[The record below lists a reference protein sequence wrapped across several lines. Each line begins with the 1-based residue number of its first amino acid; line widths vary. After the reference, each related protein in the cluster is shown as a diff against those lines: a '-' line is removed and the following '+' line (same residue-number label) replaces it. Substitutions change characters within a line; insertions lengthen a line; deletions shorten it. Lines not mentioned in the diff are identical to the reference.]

1 MQVYIPYKVRAAIYI
16 ATGVLTPI
24 MVYLLAINVIGN
36 LEMVLWGA
44 EVTFV
49 MGMAGLNTQPL
60 DREK

>member
-1 MQVYIPYKVRAAIYI
+1 MQITIPYKIRAIIYI
-16 ATGVLTPI
+16 ATGVLTPV
-24 MVYLLAINVIGN
+24 MVYLLSLGVIGN
-36 LEMVLWGA
+36 LEMILWGA